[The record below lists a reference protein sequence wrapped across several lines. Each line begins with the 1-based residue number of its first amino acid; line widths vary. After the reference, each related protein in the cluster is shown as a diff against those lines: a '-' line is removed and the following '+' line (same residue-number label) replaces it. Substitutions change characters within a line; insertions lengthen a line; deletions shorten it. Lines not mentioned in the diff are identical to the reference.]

1 MISNSRLTI
10 LETKMIEYKQ
20 AKEWSQTIVQK
31 QLKTSIE
38 FKKPRMMRIKM
49 YEELYA
55 GRLRPKQR
63 AIYNEALPIF
73 SGLLDTLQADFGDPI
88 SVKFR
93 HNDPAD
99 KLALEKATLALKK
112 EMNSTLPNA
121 QWDLKQRWDMH
132 NALLSG
138 RGIQKQYAEND
149 PKYKN
154 YFEVVSY
161 KNFHCQPDGGGI
173 LENHLFAGQ
182 TGLRRTKSDLKDNAK
197 AGIYYLESVK
207 ELLGYITKGD
217 DGAETM
223 SENYQQASGE
233 EDAFSQ
239 FTALGLDPQSNNF
252 IGQTV
257 FYPAEWVS
265 EINGERIY
273 FLFDPFTGLPLRC
286 EKLKD
291 IRPSEKFPWTS
302 WATHESDKVF
312 WSKSYADDFY
322 TVAISIIDLMNQELT
337 NRAKQNMTARGYDID
352 MVTDPSKLDEASYR
366 PDALIPFDTKNG
378 TRKIADATY
387 PFTTPVLNGTIN
399 LVDWLSSKLASTTGT
414 ADISQQASGNKQ
426 KVNIA
431 FLNSQEVAK
440 RVGYKAQSFKGC
452 WQEITIRWLEDFKE
466 FCDEEVLVKMI
477 GENGVSWEELT
488 ADELNFKD
496 GYDVDIIAD
505 SEEDKQNAIG
515 KQQKQAAIAAL
526 VADPDALA
534 STNPKWR
541 AQIYLKDMGGWDGE
555 SISEALDTENF
566 ASSDVM
572 SMADVAIRELVKGK
586 FPDLCYAATVAFANK
601 ILNFEKMHQND
612 LTKKKAKNG
621 KNVSMNFFDYIQAH
635 QQIIVENMAHLAAS
649 AGASAPNGTPEQP
662 NQPVQPQPGAGGA
675 PQPQP
680 AAPQPSQPVMLPQN
694 A

>member
-1 MISNSRLTI
+1 MIPY
-10 LETKMIEYKQ
+10 EK
-20 AKEWSQTIVQK
+20 AKEWSQTIVKK
-31 QLKTSIE
+31 QLKTSME
-38 FKKPRMMRIKM
+38 FKKPRMLRIKM

-73 SGLLDTLQADFGDPI
+73 SGMLDTLQADFGDPI
-88 SVKFR
+88 SIKFK

-99 KLALEKATLALKK
+99 KLALEKATLAWKK
-112 EMNSTLPNA
+112 ESNSTLPNA

-132 NALLSG
+132 NVLMCG
-138 RGIQKQYAEND
+138 RGIQKQYAENE

-154 YFEVVSY
+154 YFEIVSY

-173 LENHLFAGQ
+173 LENHIFAGQ
-182 TGLRRTKSDLKDNAK
+182 TGLKRTKSDLKENSD
-197 AGIYYLESVK
+197 AGIYYEESVK
-207 ELLGYITKGD
+207 ELLGFVVKGEN
-217 DGAETM
+217 GLETM
-223 SENYQQASGE
+223 NETYQQAGGE

-239 FTALGLDPQSNNF
+239 FLAMGLDPESNNYV
-252 IGQTV
+252 GQTV

-291 IRPSEKFPWTS
+291 IRPSGKFPWTS

-352 MVTDPSKLDEASYR
+352 MVPDPSKLDEASYR

-378 TRKIADATY
+378 TKKISDAVYT
-387 PFTTPVLNGTIN
+387 FTTPVLNGTIT
-399 LVDWLSSKLASTTGT
+399 LVDWLSSKLANTTGV
-414 ADISQQASGNKQ
+414 ADISQQSNTKQ

-440 RVGYKAQSFKGC
+440 RVGYKANSFKGC
-452 WQEITIRWLEDFKE
+452 WQEVGIRWLEDFKE
-466 FCDEEVLVKMI
+466 FCDESVLVKMI

-488 ADELNFKD
+488 ADELNFGD
-496 GYDVDIIAD
+496 GYDVDIVSD

-526 VADPDALA
+526 VADPDAMK
-534 STNPKWR
+534 STNAKWR
-541 AQIYLKDMGGWDGE
+541 AQIYLRDMGGWDDE
-555 SISEALDTENF
+555 TITEALDTENF
-566 ASSDVM
+566 SSSDVM
-572 SMADVAIRELVKGK
+572 SLADVAIRTLINGK
-586 FPDLCYAATVAFANK
+586 IPDLCYAATVAFANK
-601 ILNFEKMHQND
+601 ILHFEKMHQND
-612 LTKKKAKNG
+612 LAKRKGKNG
-621 KNVSMNFFDYIQAH
+621 QPVSLNFMDYVKAH
-635 QQIIVENMAHLAAS
+635 QQIITENMAHLAAS
-649 AGASAPNGTPEQP
+649 AGAGAANGTPEQP
-662 NQPVQPQPGAGGA
+662 GQGQQQPGQPGAQQSA
-675 PQPQP
+675 PVAAQP
-680 AAPQPSQPVMLPQN
+680 ANPVTQAAN